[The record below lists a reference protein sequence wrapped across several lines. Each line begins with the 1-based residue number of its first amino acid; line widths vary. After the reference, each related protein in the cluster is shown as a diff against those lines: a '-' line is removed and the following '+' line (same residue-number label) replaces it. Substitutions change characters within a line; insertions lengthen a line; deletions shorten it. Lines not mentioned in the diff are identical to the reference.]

1 MKIYKTQS
9 EVEKDIKNRVLKIDD
24 DVTFEC
30 SISIDASIYAH
41 NIKANNINALDI
53 NAYNIDADDIDALN
67 IYAED
72 IDAGDIDA
80 LNIDANNINAYNI
93 DANDINALNIYA
105 EDIDAYNIDADDIN
119 ADNINALNID
129 AGNISYYAF
138 CFSYNSI
145 KCYSIEARREKHSEP
160 ICLDGKLEIKE
171 QEDNV
176 ALEAIKILEE
186 KGYKIIKK

>member
-9 EVEKDIKNRVLKIDD
+9 EVEKDIKNGVLVIDD

-30 SISIDASIYAH
+30 SISIDASIDACD
-41 NIKANNINALDI
+41 INACDI
-53 NAYNIDADDIDALN
+53 NAYNIK
-67 IYAED
+67 
-72 IDAGDIDA
+72 AGDI
-80 LNIDANNINAYNI
+80 NAY
-93 DANDINALNIYA
+93 DINAG
-105 EDIDAYNIDADDIN
+105 D
-119 ADNINALNID
+119 
-129 AGNISYYAF
+129 ISYYAF

-145 KCYSIEARREKHSEP
+145 KCSSIEARRENHSEP

-186 KGYKIIKK
+186 KGYKIVKK